1 MEHAGSILVLGSTEK
16 QNCERE
22 WKEKW
27 FGDGF
32 HRCLKFIGGIRESQT
47 VHFVHDVQLI
57 LGLSRHQFYPFSASL
72 EITSHCS
79 GNKGDHFTTF
89 RKDVMLPLTGFM
101 SNNPQQSN
109 RLLLYRN
116 KLWLD
121 PANVNVKEVICPL
134 GCLLG
139 ATGMRVAVH
148 SREVLYQ

>member
-1 MEHAGSILVLGSTEK
+1 MS
-16 QNCERE
+16 
-22 WKEKW
+22 
-27 FGDGF
+27 
-32 HRCLKFIGGIRESQT
+32 LKFTSTIIIIGSPKKNLVMDFT
-47 VHFVHDVQLI
+47 DV
-57 LGLSRHQFYPFSASL
+57 SNSL
-72 EITSHCS
+72 EAFVKAKQ

-109 RLLLYRN
+109 RFVLLYRS

-139 ATGMRVAVH
+139 AT
-148 SREVLYQ
+148 